1 MPSRRSTTLVQS
13 LAALALLLPCASVI
27 AEAQGASRAPG
38 WKVTFDRSGVPD
50 SALSMGPMAPGWHV
64 TSRAGAPAAVAFDPS
79 LTGARTFRLESE
91 QIFFSAGAGA
101 GLVIAGRGLETGAP
115 RFVAF
120 TVFPDGRFSVIRMA
134 GAQREVLVMP
144 TVDAGIAKHPGGTV
158 QVKNLLQLEGDEK
171 TVVFKVNGSVV
182 SRLPRAVVDPGGTV
196 GLRFEP
202 GVNIHITSFV
212 LDGRN
217 VAPVPAR

>member
-1 MPSRRSTTLVQS
+1 MVTRPLAPFVRP
-13 LAALALLLPCASVI
+13 LAALALVLPCTSLI

-50 SALSMGPMAPGWHV
+50 SALSMGVMAPGWHV

-91 QIFFSAGAGA
+91 VIFFGAGAGA
-101 GLVIAGRGLETGAP
+101 GLVIAGRGLETAAP

-144 TVDAGIAKHPGGTV
+144 TVDAAIAKHPGGNV
-158 QVKNLLQLEGDEK
+158 QVKHLLQLEGDEK
-171 TVVFKVNGSVV
+171 TVVFKVNGTAV
-182 SRLPRAVVDPGGTV
+182 STLPRAVVDAGGTV